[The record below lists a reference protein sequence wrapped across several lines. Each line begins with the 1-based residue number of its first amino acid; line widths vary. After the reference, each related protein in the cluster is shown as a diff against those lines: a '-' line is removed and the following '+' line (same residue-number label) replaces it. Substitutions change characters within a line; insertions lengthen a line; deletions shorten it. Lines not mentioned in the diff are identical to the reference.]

1 MHHDHLIL
9 GETPVNRYVQDRMS
23 NQHQMQ
29 MPEAQKTKEEHD
41 QQPNLIQQL
50 EISLQGLSIKF
61 IS

>member
-9 GETPVNRYVQDRMS
+9 GETPVNRYVQDGMS
-23 NQHQMQ
+23 NQYQ
-29 MPEAQKTKEEHD
+29 MPEARKIKEEHD

-50 EISLQGLSIKF
+50 EISLQGLSMKF